1 MARPPDPH
9 ARVELLDGVV
19 AYLAEHGL
27 GDATLRPMADSLGT
41 SVNRLTHHFGS
52 KAELLAAALER
63 VQDVQ
68 QALEDAWIAE
78 EPGVTQSQ
86 LLRKWWAH
94 LSASRANLN
103 MTRLGLEAAAIDAT
117 VTGLAGDVRAEQIAT
132 WRDNIERRLVAA
144 GVDDADARIEAT
156 VIKAVFTGLTLDL
169 LATGDRQRLSD
180 ALDQALDRFDARL
193 LDLLDRS
200 LLTR

>member
-1 MARPPDPH
+1 MARPPDPQ

-52 KAELLAAALER
+52 KTELLANALER

-68 QALEDAWIAE
+68 TALEDSWIADQ
-78 EPGVTQSQ
+78 PDVTQSQ
-86 LLRKWWAH
+86 LLRLWWAH
-94 LSASRANLN
+94 LTASRSNLN
-103 MTRLGLEAAAIDAT
+103 LTRLGLEAAAIDAT
-117 VTGLAGDVRAEQIAT
+117 VTGLAGEVRAEQIAT
-132 WRDNIERRLVAA
+132 WRDNIERRLVGS
-144 GVDDADARIEAT
+144 GVAEADARIEAT
-156 VIKAVFTGLTLDL
+156 MIKAVFTGLTLDL
-169 LATGDRQRLSD
+169 LATGDLDRLST
-180 ALDQALDRFDARL
+180 ALDRALDRFDARL
-193 LDLLDRS
+193 ADLLDLS